1 MSYFFSNKSLKER
14 EKLFKDLTNIKV
26 GDLVSYTLDES
37 NNKEVY
43 GVVFSYKKQSN
54 PYSKWY
60 DISIISDY
68 RLVTLIINTMN
79 VCKLKIHKV

>member
-1 MSYFFSNKSLKER
+1 MSYFFSNKCLKER
-14 EKLFKDLTNIKV
+14 EKLFEDLADIKV

-43 GVVFSYKKQSN
+43 GVVCAYKSQTS
-54 PYSKWY
+54 PYSKWR

-68 RLVTLIINTMN
+68 RLVTLIINKMN
-79 VCKLKIHKV
+79 VCKLKRHKL